1 MTSLALSSRHQV
13 YHSTCRERPRMTVKG
28 HFTPHMQQVTRV
40 IKYRVHSEAEG
51 YGGIPVLTTAAKSC
65 RNGATSNMQRV

>member
-28 HFTPHMQQVTRV
+28 HFTTHVQQVTRV
-40 IKYRVHSEAEG
+40 IKYGMNSEAEG
-51 YGGIPVLTTAAKSC
+51 SGGF
-65 RNGATSNMQRV
+65 QF